1 VAKGTRADVTLVE
14 RGLAESR
21 TRAQAL
27 IMAGLVYSGEQ
38 RINKPGDIIAPE
50 RAIDLR
56 GQDHP
61 WVSRGGVKLA
71 HGLEHFGLSPEGR
84 VCMDLGSSTGGFT
97 DVLLTQGAAHVYA
110 VDVGHGQLAW
120 KLRND
125 PRVTVMERVNA
136 RHMTSLPPRPGQ
148 GPLPA
153 EAGDAP
159 PLGVLVC
166 DASFIGLRVV
176 LPAALSF
183 CAPGAWAVAL
193 IKPQFEVGPAIAKGG
208 VVRDAAVH
216 ERVCAEISGW
226 WSALPGWRVLG
237 VEPSPILGPEGNRE
251 FLIAAERLAGG

>member
-1 VAKGTRADVTLVE
+1 MAAKQRADLALVE

-27 IMAGLVYSGEQ
+27 IMAGLVYSGEV
-38 RINKPGDIIAPE
+38 RINKPGDIIAEGRPLE
-50 RAIDLR
+50 LR

-71 HGLEHFGLSPEGR
+71 HALEHFHLSPSGR
-84 VCMDLGSSTGGFT
+84 MGLDVGASTGGFT
-97 DVLLTQGAAHVYA
+97 DVLLHGGAARVYA

-125 PRVTVMERVNA
+125 PRVAVMERVNA
-136 RHMTSLPPRPGQ
+136 RHL
-148 GPLPA
+148 
-153 EAGDAP
+153 DATQIP
-159 PLGVLVC
+159 EPVTALVC

-176 LPAALSF
+176 LPAAMAL
-183 CAPGAWAVAL
+183 CAKGAWAVAL

-216 ERVCAEISGW
+216 ARVCAEIRAW
-226 WSALPGWRVLG
+226 WAEQAGWRVLG
-237 VEPSPILGPEGNRE
+237 VVPSPLLGPEGNRE
-251 FLIAAERLAGG
+251 FLIAARLGAGDSQPAESAAG

>member
-1 VAKGTRADVTLVE
+1 LAKGTRADVALVE

-27 IMAGLVYSGEQ
+27 IMAGLVFSGEQ
-38 RINKPGDIIAPE
+38 RINKPGEVIAAD
-50 RAIDLR
+50 RALELR

-71 HGLEHFGLSPEGR
+71 HGLAHFGLSPEGR

-97 DVLLTQGAAHVYA
+97 DVLLTHGAAHVHA

-136 RHMTSLPPRPGQ
+136 RHLKEGDLPP
-148 GPLPA
+148 L
-153 EAGDAP
+153 D
-159 PLGVLVC
+159 VLVC

-176 LPAALSF
+176 LPAALAF
-183 CAPGAWAVAL
+183 CKPGAWAVAL

-216 ERVCAEISGW
+216 ERVCAEIWAW
-226 WSALPGWRVLG
+226 WAALPGWRVLG
-237 VEPSPILGPEGNRE
+237 VEPSPLLGPEGNRE
-251 FLIAAERLAGG
+251 FLIAAERMAEG